1 MILLKWADNPSARLK
16 IPFLVFFQ
24 GEDTDDSRFEK
35 RIGWKKTK
43 ITHGVVICR
52 LYPNLLFLKRSL
64 RAWQHGHERL
74 SRGYYI
80 IPWYDKTGEGQELP
94 PPSKSR
100 WQILA
105 NHQKRKC
112 QRKKNLTS
120 SLARISTKPVAKAPW
135 EHLPRG
141 VVVTDDMPRK
151 RRLLFVS
158 CSPRC
163 AWYPVAPPGRTNCTR
178 LASNDPEDAEKKR
191 THRYLPDCCVCY
203 CRMCLA
209 GLRRAALYPK

>member
-1 MILLKWADNPSARLK
+1 MDMNGFPVDIILSLDMIRRGKAKSSLLLPRVGDKYWQT
-16 IPFLVFFQ
+16 I
-24 GEDTDDSRFEK
+24 
-35 RIGWKKTK
+35 KK
-43 ITHGVVICR
+43 GNV
-52 LYPNLLFLKRSL
+52 N
-64 RAWQHGHERL
+64 E
-74 SRGYYI
+74 
-80 IPWYDKTGEGQELP
+80 
-94 PPSKSR
+94 
-100 WQILA
+100 
-105 NHQKRKC
+105 
-112 QRKKNLTS
+112 KKNLTS